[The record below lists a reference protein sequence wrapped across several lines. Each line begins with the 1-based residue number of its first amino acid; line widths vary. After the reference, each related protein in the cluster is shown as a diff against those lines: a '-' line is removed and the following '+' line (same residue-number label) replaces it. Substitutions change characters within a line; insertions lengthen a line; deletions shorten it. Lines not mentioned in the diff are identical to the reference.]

1 MSMANDISRDRARG
15 ARGFFSFDAVLA
27 VIILLSMVSLASFM
41 IRSIE
46 DSANTLAIREK
57 QMRLLVLSDV
67 LVRREFAASSNGN
80 VYSNVLDSDSIQSVL
95 SGSNLSEYLISD
107 ISLDLVGP
115 NGPLFNHKSIGSGT
129 ESYCIRRIV
138 VVKGYSSPAILKVC
152 GS

>member
-1 MSMANDISRDRARG
+1 MANDISRNRAHG
-15 ARGFFSFDAVLA
+15 ARGFFSFDAVVA
-27 VIILLSMVSLASFM
+27 VIILLSRVSFASLM

-46 DSANTLAIREK
+46 DSANALAIREK
-57 QMRLLVLSDV
+57 QTRLLVLSDV
-67 LVRREFAASSNGN
+67 LVRREFAASSNWN
-80 VYSNVLDSDSIQSVL
+80 MYSNVLDLDSIQSVP
-95 SGSNLSEYLISD
+95 SRSNLSEYLISD

-115 NGPLFNHKSIGSGT
+115 NISLFSHKSIGSGA

>member
-1 MSMANDISRDRARG
+1 MANDISRDRAHS

-27 VIILLSMVSLASFM
+27 VIILISMVSLASLI

-46 DSANTLAIREK
+46 DSTNTLAIREK

-80 VYSNVLDSDSIQSVL
+80 VFSNILDLDAIQSIP
-95 SGSNLSEYLISD
+95 SGLNLSEYLISD
-107 ISLDLVGP
+107 ISLDLVRP
-115 NGPLFNHKSIGSGT
+115 NRPPVSHKSIGSSA
-129 ESYCIRRIV
+129 EIYCIQRIV
-138 VVKGYSSPAILKVC
+138 VVNGDPSPAILKVC

>member
-1 MSMANDISRDRARG
+1 MVNDISRNRAHG

-27 VIILLSMVSLASFM
+27 VIILLSMVSLASLM

-46 DSANTLAIREK
+46 DSADTLAIREK
-57 QMRLLVLSDV
+57 QTRLLVLSDV

-80 VYSNVLDSDSIQSVL
+80 VYSNILDLDLIQSVP

-107 ISLDLVGP
+107 ISLDLVGL
-115 NGPLFNHKSIGSGT
+115 NGPIFSHNSIGSGA
-129 ESYCIRRIV
+129 ESYCIQRIV
-138 VVKGYSSPAILKVC
+138 VVKGHSSPAILKVC